1 MVTMEALVTKKI
13 AADVK
18 LGEGVKIYDFVNL
31 GAARRFHW
39 FQRDAIMRH
48 YRG

>member
-39 FQRDAIMRH
+39 LQRDAIMRH